1 MKQYAENVMKRVSV
15 NVNLTVVF
23 VIINNTGMMIKA
35 GVNAKN

>member
-1 MKQYAENVMKRVSV
+1 MKRVSM

-23 VIINNTGMMIKA
+23 VIINNAGMMIKA

>member
-1 MKQYAENVMKRVSV
+1 MKRVSV

-23 VIINNTGMMIKA
+23 VTMNNAGMMIKA